1 MSERNVLIV
10 MQKGDDDKLEGGMDG
25 IIQRVRTVCEKA
37 SCGVI
42 KKGDELSIETFLY
55 KDTDDHYN
63 GVVSFSSFLKD
74 FRDPICKSDLV
85 YLFEDESFLPYFIT
99 EVALGYGMPII
110 RDFGDRVQVE
120 LSSQTIAE
128 QEV

>member
-1 MSERNVLIV
+1 MAKRNILIV
-10 MQKGDDDKLEGGMDG
+10 IQKGDDDKLEGGMDG

-37 SCGVI
+37 SCGAV

-55 KDTDDHYN
+55 EDADDHYN
-63 GVVSFSSFLKD
+63 SVSYSPFLKD
-74 FRDPICKSDLV
+74 FCELIRKSDIV
-85 YLFEDESFLPYFIT
+85 YIFEDKLFLPYFMVEI
-99 EVALGYGMPII
+99 ALGYGMPII
-110 RDFGDRVQVE
+110 RDFGDHVQVE